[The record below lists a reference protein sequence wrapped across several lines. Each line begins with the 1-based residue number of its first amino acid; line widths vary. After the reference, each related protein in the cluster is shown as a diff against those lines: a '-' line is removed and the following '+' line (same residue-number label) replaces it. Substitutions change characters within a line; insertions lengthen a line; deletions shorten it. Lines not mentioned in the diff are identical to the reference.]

1 VGISVDIAHIYH
13 YILKEIQIMN
23 KYRIQKKEIL
33 NLEGEVINTEYKI
46 LVRRN
51 LFFIEWYE
59 ELTELNFYFGVY
71 IQQEMKFE
79 TYGEARKHIDSLL

>member
-1 VGISVDIAHIYH
+1 MEILADTVLMNLNT
-13 YILKEIQIMN
+13 LKEIKTMK
-23 KYRIQKKEIL
+23 KYRIKKTEIL

-71 IQQEMKFE
+71 VQQKMRFE
-79 TYGEARKHIDSLL
+79 DYKSTKKYISKLI